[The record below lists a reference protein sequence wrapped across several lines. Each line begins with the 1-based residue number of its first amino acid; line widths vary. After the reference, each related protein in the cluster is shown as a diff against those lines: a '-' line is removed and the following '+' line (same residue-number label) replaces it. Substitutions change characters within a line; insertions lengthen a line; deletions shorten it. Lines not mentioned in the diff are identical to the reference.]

1 MTSITRWQ
9 HVRRVT
15 LYVLLMFAAF
25 VVSWL
30 VLLVKVRS
38 DGDNRPPLVT
48 EVEIHSLQA
57 RWGLNLLI
65 VPIVAA
71 VIALVRRRKREIGDL
86 LIAIGIGLAVAIGMA
101 YFPSA
106 VMGGHIRWP
115 LTSRYFDTSGYIDDS
130 LVYAAAVVAV
140 LLIVNRIAATRDH
153 KKAIDDGMN
162 LA

>member
-1 MTSITRWQ
+1 MTSPARWQ

-65 VPIVAA
+65 VPMVAA
-71 VIALVRRRKREIGDL
+71 VIALVRRKRDVGDL
-86 LIAIGIGLAVAIGMA
+86 LIALGIGLAVAIGMA

-115 LTSRYFDTSGYIDDS
+115 LTSRYFDTSGYVDDS
-130 LVYAAAVVAV
+130 LVYAAAVVAL

-153 KKAIDDGMN
+153 KKATDDGMN